1 MTTKRTV
8 LITGS
13 TSGIGLAIARNF
25 AAKGHHIVF
34 NGLEANGAAIAAE
47 TAAEFGVEYLFHPCN
62 VLVPEQITD
71 MVTQA
76 IAKFGTID
84 ILVNNAGIQFVSP
97 VQDFPLEKW
106 NAIIG
111 INLTAPF
118 LLTKA
123 VWPYMQKQQFGRII
137 NIASAHGLVASEFK
151 SAYVASKHGII
162 GFTKTTALEGAPY
175 NITVNAVCPGYVHT
189 PIVEN
194 QIGDQMK
201 AHNLTREEVIEKVML
216 AKQAIKSFIP
226 IELIANSVAFLA
238 ADENTTITGIALPVE
253 GGWTAQ

>member
-1 MTTKRTV
+1 MTKKTV

-13 TSGIGLAIARNF
+13 TSGIGLATARVF
-25 AAKGHHIVF
+25 AAKGHNIVF
-34 NGLEANGAAIAAE
+34 NGLEANGAEIAADV
-47 TAAEFGVEYLFHPCN
+47 AKEFGIDYLFSPCN
-62 VLVPEQITD
+62 VLESKQID
-71 MVTQA
+71 EMVSQA
-76 IAKFGTID
+76 VDKFGTID

-97 VQDFPLEKW
+97 VKDFPLEKW

-123 VWPYMQKQQFGRII
+123 VWPYMEKQKFGRII
-137 NIASAHGLVASEFK
+137 NIASAHGLVASEYK
-151 SAYVASKHGII
+151 SAYVSSKHGII
-162 GFTKTTALEGAPY
+162 GFTKTIALEGAPF
-175 NITVNAVCPGYVHT
+175 NITCNAVCPGYVHT

-201 AHNLTREEVIEKVML
+201 AHGLSREEVIQKVML

-226 IELIANSVAFLA
+226 IELIANTVAFLA
-238 ADENTTITGIALPVE
+238 AHEATTITGISVPVE